1 MIISPVLLLL
11 ALLFIG
17 FGIALYK
24 GRTNLLH
31 EYHRSRVSEEDLPT
45 LGKLT
50 GIGMMLIGGA
60 IAAFGVLFDLAVYT
74 DTRVLLTVGTIIL
87 FAGLA
92 AGIVIMLYA
101 VIHYNKGLF

>member
-11 ALLFIG
+11 ALLFFG

>member
-1 MIISPVLLLL
+1 MIISPILLLL
-11 ALLFIG
+11 SLLFLG

-24 GRTNLLH
+24 GHTNLLH
-31 EYHRSRVSEEDLPT
+31 SYHRDRVSQEDLPA

-50 GIGMMLIGGA
+50 GLGMILIGCA
-60 IAAFGVLFDLAVYT
+60 IAAFGVLFDIAVYT
-74 DTRVLLTVGTIIL
+74 DTRVLLTVGTVIL

-92 AGIVIMLYA
+92 AGIGILLYA